1 MKSRHRP
8 GARHPIPVS
17 VYRLTATWPG
27 HARRPALFETSDR
40 RQFRR
45 VAREYAAAG
54 AVVLCEE
61 SLGYGRWRVV
71 DRLDGPALLRAQR
84 EAELAARR
92 AEVELL
98 AERRRDEQRAVE
110 LAAVEA
116 VMVQPPIPRD
126 GGRPRARTVARG
138 RGIR

>member
-1 MKSRHRP
+1 MRSRHRP
-8 GARHPIPVS
+8 GARHPIPTAA
-17 VYRLTATWPG
+17 YRLTATWPG
-27 HARRPALFETSDR
+27 RDQRPALFETSDR
-40 RQFRR
+40 AAFRR
-45 VAREYAAAG
+45 VARTHAAAG

-92 AEVELL
+92 VEAEQL
-98 AERRRDEQRAVE
+98 AERRREEQRAVE

-116 VMVQPPIPRD
+116 LMVQPPIPRD

-138 RGIR
+138 KGIR